1 MSNISREFLVC
12 SNIPNFN
19 LSSLFKEMNESETI
33 LSIPNS
39 CTRIQLSEFPEK
51 SNPLTLLEIVRELHK
66 TTRFRQKISRESQ
79 LFVVFVMNDSVH
91 DEPERIKRLLALK
104 IIMSKHL
111 NLKFIF
117 IGLTDEL
124 VSFGQEICCDYNF
137 RYDEEDTPKV
147 LFELTKPQDEID
159 LLVESF
165 AKNVITDAIQQ
176 TSETLKSP
184 PQEVRED
191 HFSHRE

>member
-1 MSNISREFLVC
+1 
-12 SNIPNFN
+12 
-19 LSSLFKEMNESETI
+19 MNESETI

-51 SNPLTLLEIVRELHK
+51 SNPLSLLEIVRELHK
-66 TTRFRQKISRESQ
+66 TTQFRQKISRDSQ

-91 DEPERIKRLLALK
+91 DETERIKRLLALK

-176 TSETLKSP
+176 TSETLKSQY
-184 PQEVRED
+184 QEERED
-191 HFSHRE
+191 HSSHRE

>member
-12 SNIPNFN
+12 SNVPNFN
-19 LSSLFKEMNESETI
+19 LSSLFKEMNESESI

-51 SNPLTLLEIVRELHK
+51 SNPLSLLEIVRELHK
-66 TTRFRQKISRESQ
+66 TTRFRQKISRDSQ
-79 LFVVFVMNDSVH
+79 LFVVFVMDESVH
-91 DEPERIKRLLALK
+91 DETERIKRLLALK

-117 IGLTDEL
+117 IGLTDDL

-176 TSETLKSP
+176 TSETLKS
-184 PQEVRED
+184 QYQVERED
-191 HFSHRE
+191 HSSHRE